1 MTGEIRRVHATSRG
15 TYGAP
20 RIQAELA
27 ATGTAVSRKQVA
39 RLMRGA
45 GVRGVSRR
53 KRVVTTQRA
62 VARRPAPDLVQRA
75 FTAAGPNRLWVAD
88 ITYIP
93 TLAGWLYLAVV
104 LDVWSRRV
112 VGWAMATHLRTTLVL
127 AALDM
132 ASCSGSRRR
141 FTIRTRGRSNGA
153 RLRRPVPRSER
164 APIDGVGR
172 RLLRNATRASSRL
185 ECELLDRT
193 SFPTP
198 AAAQPAVFEFIE
210 GWYNTRR
217 RHSALGYVAPLVFEQ
232 QHQAAAPGVDA
243 AGPVDALRAPTSP
256 LDHALRACP
265 TAPTPTTVDTN
276 VIR

>member
-1 MTGEIRRVHATSRG
+1 MSIQCRVLEVSPSGYYAWRTRTPGPRARRDAALTGEIRRVHATSRG

-27 ATGTAVSRKQVA
+27 ATGTAVSRKRVA

-132 ASCSGSRRR
+132 AIVQRQPQAVIHHSDQG
-141 FTIRTRGRSNGA
+141 NAVHGA

-172 RLLRNATRASSRL
+172 RLLR
-185 ECELLDRT
+185 
-193 SFPTP
+193 
-198 AAAQPAVFEFIE
+198 
-210 GWYNTRR
+210 
-217 RHSALGYVAPLVFEQ
+217 
-232 QHQAAAPGVDA
+232 
-243 AGPVDALRAPTSP
+243 
-256 LDHALRACP
+256 
-265 TAPTPTTVDTN
+265 
-276 VIR
+276 